1 MVFPRISLGSVRL
14 RCATVRRDECVILCA
29 MTDDWKITR
38 WRSGHPVVV
47 VDDACVCFNE
57 WNRQQV
63 DECFDKLPKKYY
75 GVEHRECGGMAR
87 SLTHKVQ
94 FAHGDAYAIALVSD
108 TLQATDVGQKF
119 EKIRD
124 EYPELRER
132 SLTLKSYLKELS
144 DKHKFSFVVL
154 DDTTKR
160 VFAAATQY
168 SAPLSFGHSKDGMLI
183 LFCGSGG
190 TSVATHWPLNEQEVT
205 QCAQQGAA
213 ARRRSVDMK
222 ERGGGVGTDGRRK
235 SVDGRRSVDGKPTQ
249 GAVFTS
255 EVGWVDPGA
264 TVPVDFDHNKIILTH
279 LPVGRFVY
287 GHGYLQ
293 PYEFTSFWSSAK
305 SNRAGMPERAFHSG
319 NDYIKESPNGSRR
332 SSFDTTREET
342 VSRRSSMDER
352 RHKWEV
358 TDAKC
363 DKASS
368 WRRSATEADAS
379 TPLPPRSP
387 IKPPP
392 PEVQAS
398 MENLSIDA
406 NTDKTEKK
414 TSIGKKIRRN
424 LSMERLKDA
433 FRRGGKK

>member
-1 MVFPRISLGSVRL
+1 M
-14 RCATVRRDECVILCA
+14 D
-29 MTDDWKITR
+29 K
-38 WRSGHPVVV
+38 
-47 VDDACVCFNE
+47 CFE
-57 WNRQQV
+57 
-63 DECFDKLPKKYY
+63 KLPKEYY
-75 GVEHRECGGMAR
+75 KVETRACGGMAR
-87 SLTHKVQ
+87 ATTHKVQ
-94 FAHGDAYAIALVSD
+94 YSEGDAYALALVSD
-108 TLQATDVGQKF
+108 TLNADDVGKQF
-119 EKIRD
+119 VKIREENSD
-124 EYPELRER
+124 LKER
-132 SLTLKSYLKELS
+132 SLALKALLKTLSGT
-144 DKHKFSFVVL
+144 HKFSFVL
-154 DDTTKR
+154 IDDSTKR

-168 SAPLSFGHSKDGMLI
+168 SAPLSFGHNKEGMLI
-183 LFCGSGG
+183 LFCGAGG
-190 TSVATHWPLNEQEVT
+190 LSVATHWPLNEQEVT
-205 QCAQQGAA
+205 QCAQQGEA
-213 ARRRSVDMK
+213 ARRRSVDIK
-222 ERGGGVGTDGRRK
+222 DREGVSTDGRRK

-293 PYEFTSFWSSAK
+293 PYEFTSFWSSAR

-319 NDYIKESPNGSRR
+319 NDYTKESPNGSRR
-332 SSFDTTREET
+332 GSFDINREET
-342 VSRRSSMDER
+342 GSRRSSIDER
-352 RHKWEV
+352 RHKWEI

-363 DKASS
+363 DKASN
-368 WRRSATEADAS
+368 WRRPASEADAS

-392 PEVQAS
+392 PEVKAS
-398 MENLSIDA
+398 MENLSIDG

>member
-1 MVFPRISLGSVRL
+1 
-14 RCATVRRDECVILCA
+14 
-29 MTDDWKITR
+29 
-38 WRSGHPVVV
+38 
-47 VDDACVCFNE
+47 
-57 WNRQQV
+57 V

-75 GVEHRECGGMAR
+75 GVEHRGCGGMAR

-94 FAHGDAYAIALVSD
+94 FACGDAYAMTLVSD
-108 TLQATDVGQKF
+108 TLNAADIGQKF

-205 QCAQQGAA
+205 QCAQQGEA
-213 ARRRSVDMK
+213 ARRRSVDIK
-222 ERGGGVGTDGRRK
+222 DREGVSTDGRRK

-293 PYEFTSFWSSAK
+293 PYEFTSFWSSAR

-319 NDYIKESPNGSRR
+319 NDYTKESPNGSRR
-332 SSFDTTREET
+332 GSFDINREET
-342 VSRRSSMDER
+342 GSRRSSIDER
-352 RHKWEV
+352 RHKWEI

-363 DKASS
+363 DKASN
-368 WRRSATEADAS
+368 WRRPASEADAS

-392 PEVQAS
+392 PEVKAS
-398 MENLSIDA
+398 MENLSIDG